1 MASPLGV
8 RSASVL
14 AMAVLIAGCGPG
26 STAQAVRPNDK
37 TANEALG
44 EAAPISGLTCS
55 RAPDRGEPLIVDWKT
70 AEQLD
75 LTVTM
80 QKGVAVV
87 AYDCKSI
94 RLLKDCSIKGSYGF
108 TAVPSVLEEA
118 VQIDDADEVQANL
131 PLGGVS
137 LSAEVSRGSSIDIAL
152 AYVGKQ
158 SALNESV
165 TKSDLSGSACAAATH
180 YVRGATV
187 GAFVMA
193 TGTKGQV
200 RAAADIFGAGASG
213 ASSSSKRKLNSGGD
227 VKACKAVKTGL
238 EKPPEGCGA
247 LIRLELS
254 ALGSTLVQ
262 SKEGAAAP
270 PLENTCVDGF
280 VPSQGRCVKKSREI
294 ARRCEPDDIEDCKAQ
309 CDKGNAD
316 SCYNAGAYLQSRRQ
330 EGTELYLRKACEG
343 NVGRAC
349 SRLAIIYAP
358 GLLQPDPPKS
368 FMYAQ
373 KGCDLLVPQACVYEG
388 EQDKTKSWPDR
399 SDFFRRACD
408 LGYYDGCKGLARVYL
423 EGREGMVR
431 KTEEGIAILVR
442 ACDAGTGKACGNL
455 AELYNKGKL
464 FSGMDTDVKPN
475 PEKSAEYQ
483 QKACGRGA
491 SGAFMKCPS
500 K

>member
-1 MASPLGV
+1 MTSPLVVRAVVLALAIASPC
-8 RSASVL
+8 
-14 AMAVLIAGCGPG
+14 CGPG
-26 STAQAVRPNDK
+26 ATAQAVRPEDK
-37 TANEALG
+37 TAHEALG
-44 EAAPISGLTCS
+44 ETPVTSSSLTCS
-55 RAPDRGEPLIVDWKT
+55 KAPDKGEPLIVDWKT

-94 RLLKDCSIKGSYGF
+94 RLLKDCSVKGTYGF
-108 TAVPSVLEEA
+108 TAVPSVLQEA

-131 PLGGVS
+131 PLGGIS
-137 LSAEVSRGSSIDIAL
+137 LSGEVSRGSSIDIAL

-158 SALNESV
+158 SALNEAVSK
-165 TKSDLSGSACAAATH
+165 TELAGSECAAATH

-187 GAFVMA
+187 GAFLMT
-193 TGTKGQV
+193 TGTKGKV
-200 RAAADIFGAGASG
+200 RAAADIFGAGAAG
-213 ASSSSKRKLNSGGD
+213 ESSSTKKKLNSGGD
-227 VKACKAVKTGL
+227 VKACRAVEAGL

-247 LIRLELS
+247 LIRLDLL
-254 ALGSTLVQ
+254 ALGAAVPA
-262 SKEGAAAP
+262 KEGGAAP

-280 VPSQGRCVKKSREI
+280 VPSDGRCVKKSRDV
-294 ARRCEPDDIEDCKAQ
+294 ARRCEPDDIQDCNAQ

-388 EQDKTKSWPDR
+388 EQDKTKSWPER
-399 SDFFRRACD
+399 ADFFRRACD
-408 LGYYDGCKGLARVYL
+408 LGYFDGCRSLARVYL
-423 EGREGMVR
+423 EGREGSPR
-431 KTEEGIAILVR
+431 KTQEGLAILVR
-442 ACDAGTGKACGNL
+442 ACEAGTGKACGGL

-464 FSGMDTDVKPN
+464 FSGMETDVQTDAA
-475 PEKSAEYQ
+475 KSTEYQ
-483 QKACGRGA
+483 QRACERGA
-491 SGAFMKCPS
+491 SGAFMKCPP

>member
-1 MASPLGV
+1 M
-8 RSASVL
+8 
-14 AMAVLIAGCGPG
+14 
-26 STAQAVRPNDK
+26 
-37 TANEALG
+37 
-44 EAAPISGLTCS
+44 
-55 RAPDRGEPLIVDWKT
+55 
-70 AEQLD
+70 
-75 LTVTM
+75 
-80 QKGVAVV
+80 
-87 AYDCKSI
+87 
-94 RLLKDCSIKGSYGF
+94 
-108 TAVPSVLEEA
+108 LEEA

-137 LSAEVSRGSSIDIAL
+137 LSGEVSRGSSIDIAL

-165 TKSDLSGSACAAATH
+165 TKSDLSGNDCATATH

-213 ASSSSKRKLNSGGD
+213 TSSSTKKKLNSGGD

-254 ALGSTLVQ
+254 ALGT
-262 SKEGAAAP
+262 AAAP
-270 PLENTCVDGF
+270 VEGRLRGSTARKHLRGRLRAERGSLREKVSRGSSPL
-280 VPSQGRCVKKSREI
+280 R
-294 ARRCEPDDIEDCKAQ
+294 ARRYRRTAKPSATKATPT
-309 CDKGNAD
+309 AATTPVPI
-316 SCYNAGAYLQSRRQ
+316 SRVRRQ

-388 EQDKTKSWPDR
+388 EQDKTKSWPER
-399 SDFFRRACD
+399 TDFFRRACD
-408 LGYYDGCKGLARVYL
+408 LGYYPGCKGLARVYL
-423 EGREGMVR
+423 EGREGLAR
-431 KTEEGIAILVR
+431 RPRTALRSWCGPATLAR
-442 ACDAGTGKACGNL
+442 AKRAATWPSSTTRAR
-455 AELYNKGKL
+455 L
-464 FSGMDTDVKPN
+464 FSGMETDVKPN
-475 PEKSAEYQ
+475 ADKSAEYQ
-483 QKACGRGA
+483 QKACERGA

>member
-1 MASPLGV
+1 MTSPLGARV
-8 RSASVL
+8 IVL
-14 AMAVLIAGCGPG
+14 ALATAIPGCGPG
-26 STAQAVRPNDK
+26 ATAQAVRPEDK
-37 TANEALG
+37 TAHEALG
-44 EAAPISGLTCS
+44 ETPATSSLTCS
-55 RAPDRGEPLIVDWKT
+55 KAPDKGEPLIVDWKT

-94 RLLKDCSIKGSYGF
+94 RLLKDCGVKGTYGF

-137 LSAEVSRGSSIDIAL
+137 LSGEVSRGSSIDIAL

-158 SALNESV
+158 SALNEAV
-165 TKSDLSGSACAAATH
+165 TKTDLKGSECAAATH

-187 GAFVMA
+187 GAFVLA
-193 TGTKGQV
+193 TGTKGKV

-213 ASSSSKRKLNSGGD
+213 ESSSTKKKLNSGGD
-227 VKACKAVKTGL
+227 VKACRAVKAGL

-247 LIRLELS
+247 LIRLDLF
-254 ALGSTLVQ
+254 ALGAEAVP
-262 SKEGAAAP
+262 SKEGGAAP
-270 PLENTCVDGF
+270 PLENTCIDGF
-280 VPSQGRCVKKSREI
+280 VPSDGRCVKKSRDV
-294 ARRCEPDDIEDCKAQ
+294 ARRCEPDDIQDCKAQ

-388 EQDKTKSWPDR
+388 EQDKTKSWSER
-399 SDFFRRACD
+399 ADFFRRACD
-408 LGYYDGCKGLARVYL
+408 LGYFEGCRSLARVYL
-423 EGREGMVR
+423 EGREGLPR
-431 KTEEGIAILVR
+431 KTEQGLAILVR
-442 ACDAGTGKACGNL
+442 ACEAGTGKACGNL

-464 FSGMDTDVKPN
+464 FSGMETDVQPS
-475 PEKSAEYQ
+475 PEKSAAYQ
-483 QKACGRGA
+483 QQACERGA
-491 SGAFMKCPS
+491 SGAFMKCPP